1 MNPLWK
7 ILLGSLGVASAKV
20 LSDKLEKQEQITPQK
35 IDSFLKK
42 QKNPQEPT
50 PQEINSVL
58 KKQEKKQ
65 EPISPKKDILPKELV
80 YMPDLTEFQS
90 IEIPALRITSKQA
103 IQQGFS
109 FRKKSKS
116 IRITNYHGSSENLVI
131 PAFIDNLKVNEI
143 GQNAFYQNKI
153 IKNIQIPST
162 IRKIGKNAFRE
173 SQLQTCIFADG
184 LQSIPESCFLGCQEL
199 SEIHLPKT
207 LIYIGKSA
215 MESCK
220 KLNYIQFPPYVWKL
234 EDYAFRA
241 SGLNGFGTSYRY
253 LVISNGLAFQF
264 TPLQDNYALILG
276 RKFPYNNYDNNIQ
289 ILLVGNK
296 TRDFSFLK
304 NKSISLQKKSV
315 LGSYLGFY
323 SKLSYSL
330 DLHKCRSVNICRGA
344 FWIRYDKNGVPE
356 NHIYIDLPENK
367 FSYRLPAGVF
377 GYNGTKE
384 QPIENFKYQKIND
397 NLITLTIDTT
407 TIRDIYVGEI
417 CLSKY
422 KTLKIENT
430 SSRYATL
437 CIHENAIRIFDIPEI
452 ELGEFQATGAIFSG
466 LCSGLHKISWL
477 EHQEIIIKYIP
488 SAELVGESIHKDLLK
503 AFVPIGKSYFKL
515 FFDSKLIETI
525 FLKHAFIH
533 TRQRVLIAIDMLRST
548 QRPCDSSIAI
558 YQNYLKN
565 HMRQAEKFCYAI
577 QDKYPEYLAFLEK
590 FKT

>member
-1 MNPLWK
+1 MNSLWK
-7 ILLGSLGVASAKV
+7 IVLGSLGIASATV
-20 LSDKLEKQEQITPQK
+20 LLDKLNEKE
-35 IDSFLKK
+35 
-42 QKNPQEPT
+42 
-50 PQEINSVL
+50 
-58 KKQEKKQ
+58 QEKPQ

-80 YMPDLTEFQS
+80 YMPDMTEFQS
-90 IEIPALRITSKQA
+90 VEIPELRITAKQA

-109 FRKKSKS
+109 FRKKSKR

-143 GQNAFYQNKI
+143 GQNAFYQNQTVK
-153 IKNIQIPST
+153 KIQIPST
-162 IRKIGKNAFRE
+162 IRKIGKNAFRK

-184 LQSIPESCFLGCQEL
+184 LQSIPETCFFGCQEL

-207 LIYIGKSA
+207 LYCIGKSA

-220 KLNYIQFPPYVWKL
+220 KLKYIQFPPYLYKL
-234 EDYAFRA
+234 EDYAFSY
-241 SGLNGFGTSYRY
+241 SGLNGFGNSGRY
-253 LVISNGLAFQF
+253 LVISNGLAFDF
-264 TPLQDNYALILG
+264 TPLQKHYALILG
-276 RKFPYNNYDNNIQ
+276 RKFPYYNDELLYSRNYHEHINV
-289 ILLVGNK
+289 LLVGNK
-296 TRDFSFLK
+296 TRDFSFLENKFINLLK
-304 NKSISLQKKSV
+304 NSV
-315 LGSYLGFY
+315 LY
-323 SKLSYSL
+323 SRTLYHHSL
-330 DLHKCRSVNICRGA
+330 DLHKCHSVSINRDS

-356 NHIYIDLPENK
+356 NHIYIDLPKDK
-367 FSYRLPAGVF
+367 FSSYRLPAGVF

-407 TIRDIYVGEI
+407 AIRDIYVGEI

-422 KTLKIENT
+422 KTLKIEKT
-430 SSRYATL
+430 TSRYATL

-452 ELGEFQATGAIFSG
+452 ELLGEFQATGAIFSG

-477 EHQEIIIKYIP
+477 EQQEIIIKYIP

-503 AFVPIGKSYFKL
+503 AFVPIGESYFKL

-525 FLKHAFIH
+525 FLHHAFIH

-548 QRPCDSSIAI
+548 QRPCDSSLEI
-558 YQNYLKN
+558 YEIYLKN

-577 QDKYPEYLAFLEK
+577 QDKYPEYLAFLET
-590 FKT
+590 FKN

>member
-1 MNPLWK
+1 MNEFLK
-7 ILLGSLGVASAKV
+7 SFLEELKLFNAKMQS
-20 LSDKLEKQEQITPQK
+20 LSDKSEKQEP
-35 IDSFLKK
+35 
-42 QKNPQEPT
+42 
-50 PQEINSVL
+50 
-58 KKQEKKQ
+58 EKKQ
-65 EPISPKKDILPKELV
+65 ELIPQNSPEQEFLPKELV
-80 YMPDLTEFQS
+80 YIPDLTEFQS
-90 IEIPALRITSKQA
+90 IEVPALHITSKQA

-116 IRITNYHGSSENLVI
+116 IRITNYHGASENLVI

-143 GQNAFYQNKI
+143 GQNAFYQNQI
-153 IKNIQIPST
+153 IKKIQIPST

-184 LQSIPESCFLGCQEL
+184 LQGIPETCFFGCQEL

-207 LIYIGKSA
+207 LIYIGNSA
-215 MESCK
+215 MASCK
-220 KLNYIQFPPYVWKL
+220 KLNYIQFPPHLYKL
-234 EDYAFRA
+234 EDYAFRD

-304 NKSISLQKKSV
+304 NKYISLQKNSV

-417 CLSKY
+417 CLSNY

-430 SSRYATL
+430 SGRYATL

-452 ELGEFQATGAIFSG
+452 ELLGKFQATGAIFSG

-477 EHQEIIIKYIP
+477 EQQEIIIKYIP

>member
-7 ILLGSLGVASAKV
+7 ILLIGLGVASATV
-20 LSDKLEKQEQITPQK
+20 LSDKSKEQEQIKSKKT
-35 IDSFLKK
+35 DSFLKK
-42 QKNPQEPT
+42 QKKPQEPT

-58 KKQEKKQ
+58 KKQ

-80 YMPDLTEFQS
+80 YMPDMTEFQS
-90 IEIPALRITSKQA
+90 MKVPALRITSKQA

-116 IRITNYHGSSENLVI
+116 IRITNYHGSSENLLI

-143 GQNAFYQNKI
+143 GQNAFYQNQI
-153 IKNIQIPST
+153 IKKIQIPST

-184 LQSIPESCFLGCQEL
+184 LQSIPETCFFGCQEL

-207 LIYIGKSA
+207 LIYIGNSA
-215 MESCK
+215 MASCK
-220 KLNYIQFPPYVWKL
+220 KLNYIQFPPYLYKL
-234 EDYAFRA
+234 EDYAFRD
-241 SGLNGFGTSYRY
+241 SGLNGFGNSGRY
-253 LVISNGLAFQF
+253 LVISNGLAFHF
-264 TPLQDNYALILG
+264 TPLQEHYALILG
-276 RKFPYNNYDNNIQ
+276 RKFPYYNDELLYSRNYHEHINV
-289 ILLVGNK
+289 LLVGNK
-296 TRDFSFLK
+296 TRDFSFLENKFINLLK
-304 NKSISLQKKSV
+304 NSV

-330 DLHKCRSVNICRGA
+330 DLHKCRSVSINRDS

-356 NHIYIDLPENK
+356 NHIYIDLPKNK

-384 QPIENFKYQKIND
+384 QPIKNFEYKQTND

-407 TIRDIYVGEI
+407 AIRDIYVGEI

-452 ELGEFQATGAIFSG
+452 ELGKKIQATGAIFSG

-503 AFVPIGKSYFKL
+503 AFVPIGESYFKL
-515 FFDSKLIETI
+515 FFDSKLVETI
-525 FLKHAFIH
+525 FSHHAFIH

-548 QRPCDSSIAI
+548 QRPCDSSIKI
-558 YQNYLKN
+558 Y
-565 HMRQAEKFCYAI
+565 E
-577 QDKYPEYLAFLEK
+577 
-590 FKT
+590 

>member
-35 IDSFLKK
+35 TDSFLKK
-42 QKNPQEPT
+42 QKKSQEPT

-220 KLNYIQFPPYVWKL
+220 KLKYIQFPPYVWKL

-241 SGLNGFGTSYRY
+241 SGLNGFGTSNRY
-253 LVISNGLAFQF
+253 LVISNGLAFDF
-264 TPLQDNYALILG
+264 TPLQKHYALILG

-289 ILLVGNK
+289 ILLIGNK

-304 NKSISLQKKSV
+304 NKYISLQKNSV
-315 LGSYLGFY
+315 LGSYLDFY

-330 DLHKCRSVNICRGA
+330 DLHKCHSVDICRGA

-356 NHIYIDLPENK
+356 NHIYIDLPKDK
-367 FSYRLPAGVF
+367 FSSYRLPAGVF
-377 GYNGTKE
+377 GYNG
-384 QPIENFKYQKIND
+384 
-397 NLITLTIDTT
+397 
-407 TIRDIYVGEI
+407 
-417 CLSKY
+417 
-422 KTLKIENT
+422 
-430 SSRYATL
+430 
-437 CIHENAIRIFDIPEI
+437 
-452 ELGEFQATGAIFSG
+452 
-466 LCSGLHKISWL
+466 
-477 EHQEIIIKYIP
+477 
-488 SAELVGESIHKDLLK
+488 
-503 AFVPIGKSYFKL
+503 
-515 FFDSKLIETI
+515 
-525 FLKHAFIH
+525 
-533 TRQRVLIAIDMLRST
+533 
-548 QRPCDSSIAI
+548 
-558 YQNYLKN
+558 
-565 HMRQAEKFCYAI
+565 
-577 QDKYPEYLAFLEK
+577 
-590 FKT
+590 